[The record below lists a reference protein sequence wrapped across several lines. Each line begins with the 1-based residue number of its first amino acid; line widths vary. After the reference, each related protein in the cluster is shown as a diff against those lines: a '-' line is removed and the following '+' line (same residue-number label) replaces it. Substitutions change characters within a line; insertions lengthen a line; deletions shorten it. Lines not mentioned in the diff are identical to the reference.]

1 MTRFTPFTFLIS
13 LLTAANLYAAAPEQ
27 GLHAGPMVGY
37 SEMREVAVWV
47 QTTAPASVQ
56 LAYWP
61 QGNPDQRVISP
72 VVETTHADNYTA
84 TLIAGRL
91 TPGTTYDYAI
101 LIDGTTVTLPYE
113 AHFQT
118 LPDYRDRTPP
128 PDFTVALG
136 GGNYVNDRPFDP
148 PNRIPGDGYNIFLAI
163 LAKQPELMIWLG
175 NNIYLREADWGSRT
189 GIQARYWHNR
199 AQPELQPLLGSVHNV
214 AVWSTHD
221 YGPSE
226 ADRYYQGQGNATES
240 FQQHWANPQH
250 ELVDEIGNACS
261 IRWADAEFFLLDD
274 RTFRDLT
281 ALTESKREIVGE
293 TQFKW
298 LLESLRKSTA
308 TFKVIVMG
316 SPMLNPADSPLHLK
330 AAAQER
336 DKFIERIT
344 WAEVEGLFFVSGGK
358 DFGEFTKLVRAGASD
373 AYELTLG
380 PLTGRPATETDEL
393 NYHRVPSTA
402 TFQRQF
408 ATLGFHGPE
417 DARELTVTVYD
428 ADGVELWSKTLSASE
443 L

>member
-1 MTRFTPFTFLIS
+1 MTRFTLPALFLT
-13 LLTAANLYAAAPEQ
+13 LLTCATLKAAAPEQ

-47 QTTAPASVQ
+47 QTSTPANVQ

-61 QGNPDQRVISP
+61 QGKPDQRMISP
-72 VVETTHADNYTA
+72 VAATIHEDNYTA

-91 TPGTTYDYAI
+91 TPGTTYDYEV
-101 LIDGTTVTLPYE
+101 LINGKAVSLPYE
-113 AHFQT
+113 TKFET
-118 LPDYRDRTPP
+118 IPDYRDRTPP

-136 GGNYVNDRPFDP
+136 GGNYVNDRAFDP
-148 PNRIPGDGYNIFLAI
+148 QNRIPGEGYNIFLAI
-163 LAKQPELMIWLG
+163 LAKRPDLMIWLG

-214 AVWSTHD
+214 ATWSEHD
-221 YGPSE
+221 YGAPG
-226 ADRYYQGQGNATES
+226 ADRYQLGQGNATEA
-240 FQQHWANPQH
+240 FQQHWANPSH
-250 ELVDEIGNACS
+250 NHSEEIGNAFS
-261 IRWADAEFFLLDD
+261 IRWADAEFFILDD

-281 ALTESKREIVGE
+281 PLTEARREILGE
-293 TQFKW
+293 TQLKW
-298 LLESLRKSTA
+298 LIESLRKSTA

-316 SPMLNPADSPLHLK
+316 SPMLNPADNPLHFK
-330 AAAQER
+330 VAPDER

-344 WAEVEGLFFVSGGK
+344 WAEIKGLFFISGGK
-358 DFGEFTKLVRAGASD
+358 DFGELTKMVRAGASD

-380 PLTGRPATETDEL
+380 PLTGRPASDTDDL

-408 ATLGFHGPE
+408 ATLSFHGPE
-417 DARELTVTVYD
+417 DARELTITVYD
-428 ADGVELWSKTLSASE
+428 VDGVELWSRSFEASS